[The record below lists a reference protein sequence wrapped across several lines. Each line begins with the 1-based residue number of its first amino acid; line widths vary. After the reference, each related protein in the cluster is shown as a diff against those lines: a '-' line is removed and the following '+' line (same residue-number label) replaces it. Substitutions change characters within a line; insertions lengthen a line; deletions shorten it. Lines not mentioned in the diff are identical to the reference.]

1 MIRGPNGDGGGVR
14 YETDGVIWGGNNEH
28 QRKPADAFV
37 AALGTL
43 DITGP
48 TKLFINERFVNL
60 VTKYKQRRIKW
71 KYISIVSRCI
81 VTIGSIVIPVLITLD
96 DNNTVEKT
104 RTSRV
109 IVAISLMVSITNGL
123 HEIFASTKRY
133 ISFGITE
140 DNLVGEGW
148 SFITLSGKYKE
159 YATHGECVRSFMGSV
174 EKIHAAGCSATYSMA
189 RKPDDHVLS
198 LAHQG
203 QGEEE
208 EQERGGLFGSS
219 SLPVVYTNH

>member
-1 MIRGPNGDGGGVR
+1 MIRGSNGDDVH
-14 YETDGVIWGGNNEH
+14 YETDGVVWGGNNEH
-28 QRKPADAFV
+28 QRKPSDAFV
-37 AALGTL
+37 AALATL

-71 KYISIVSRCI
+71 KYISTLSRCI

-96 DNNTVEKT
+96 DNGSTTEKS

-140 DNLVGEGW
+140 DNLIGEGW

-159 YATHGECVRSFMGSV
+159 YETHDECVRTFMGSV

-198 LAHQG
+198 LTQQE

-208 EQERGGLFGSS
+208 ERGGGLFGSS